1 MKYFIIISLI
11 IIIACLAAEAKL
23 AAGHRRAIKHVIH
36 VNGTRG
42 KSAVSRLI
50 AAGCAAGG
58 LRTYCKTTGTLP
70 MTIDTNGNE
79 TEIKRIG
86 RANISE
92 QIKILKKAAA
102 DGAEVLVIECMAV
115 DPELQRVCERKIL
128 RSDIGVITN
137 VRIDH
142 VAEMGETIPEV
153 CEALCETIPENGIV
167 FTADERSF
175 DAIRENAGP
184 RGSEAV
190 LVNETPEDTREFLFP
205 ENIALALRV
214 CEYLGIERRTALEGM
229 KKVIADPYEA
239 KRYTLPG
246 GAVFVNAMSA
256 NDPESTGILLSKF
269 INKKSPD
276 GRLIIIQNNR
286 ADRAYRIKLMAGFA
300 AGAGADEIW
309 QLGSYSGAAR
319 RIFEKSGIKTEKFRR
334 AAELPLAR
342 VRSGDLVFAIGN
354 IADEG
359 IKLMNLVEGKEE
371 SRKCTEK
378 S

>member
-1 MKYFIIISLI
+1 MKIFIVISLI

-58 LRTYCKTTGTLP
+58 LKTYCKTTGTLP
-70 MTIDTNGNE
+70 MTIDTKGNE
-79 TEIKRIG
+79 TEIKRLG

-92 QIKILKKAAA
+92 QIKTLKKAAA
-102 DGAEVLVIECMAV
+102 EGAEVLVIECMAV

-142 VAEMGETIPEV
+142 VAEMGGTLPEV
-153 CEALCETIPENGIV
+153 CEALCGTIPEGGTV
-167 FTADERSF
+167 FTADERCF
-175 DAIRENAGP
+175 ETIKKNARL

-190 LVNETPEDTREFLFP
+190 LVSETTDDISEFLFP
-205 ENIALALRV
+205 ENIALALQV
-214 CEYLGIERRTALEGM
+214 CDELGVERRTALEGM

-239 KRYTLPG
+239 KLFTLPD

-269 INKKSPD
+269 IKEKVPE

-286 ADRAYRIKLMAGFA
+286 ADRAYRIRLMAEFA
-300 AGAGADEIW
+300 AGSGADEIW
-309 QLGSYSGAAR
+309 QLGTYSGAAR
-319 RIFEKSGIKTEKFRR
+319 RIYERAGIKTGRYRR
-334 AAELPLAR
+334 AADLPLETTR
-342 VRSGDLVFAIGN
+342 RGDLLFAIGN
-354 IADEG
+354 IANEG
-359 IKLMNLVEGKEE
+359 IKLIEIVEGKEE
-371 SRKCTEK
+371 NRKCTEK